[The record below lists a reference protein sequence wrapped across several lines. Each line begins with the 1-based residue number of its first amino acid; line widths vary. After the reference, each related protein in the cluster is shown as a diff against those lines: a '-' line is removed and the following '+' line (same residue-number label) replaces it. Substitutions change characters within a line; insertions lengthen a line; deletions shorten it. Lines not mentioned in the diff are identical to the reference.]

1 MSIAMTVP
9 RRDDERDAVDLA
21 RLDDDGGAR
30 RRSQV
35 PAALTIRIEIPLA
48 PDDHFPR
55 RMIPG
60 AREPGIQVRFGAPPV
75 TVYHSPCTMD
85 AATIAARQ
93 REGGGAP
100 SERRPPGERSMWGRL
115 AQRLGQVLTPPTPM
129 PPSETPTAGPVAAN
143 RR

>member
-1 MSIAMTVP
+1 MASMLTTTTTP
-9 RRDDERDAVDLA
+9 SRDDERDAIDLA

-30 RRSQV
+30 SEV
-35 PAALTIRIEIPLA
+35 PAVLTLRVEIVPLA
-48 PDDHFPR
+48 PDDHFPP

-60 AREPGIQVRFGAPPV
+60 AREPGTQVRFGAPPV
-75 TVYHSPCTMD
+75 TVYNSPCTMD

-115 AQRLGQVLTPPTPM
+115 ARRLRQFLTARDR
-129 PPSETPTAGPVAAN
+129 SAGSASTLSH
-143 RR
+143 R